1 MHEQVQQQEP
11 LQGLS
16 IHPTTGLGDLTGAAQ
31 REAVCAEALRW
42 VGTPYHHHQRV
53 HGVGVD
59 CINLLCA
66 VYHQVGVVG
75 FVELEHY
82 SQRWHLHRDEE
93 LFVQGL
99 DKYLPRAQAP
109 AAGDV
114 VLFRFGRT
122 YSHAGILLPGGE
134 FVHAFARVK
143 GRGQV
148 MVSRL
153 NEGWE
158 ARAPLYWSINK
169 GV

>member
-1 MHEQVQQQEP
+1 MTP
-11 LQGLS
+11 DAL
-16 IHPTTGLGDLTGAAQ
+16 

-42 VGTPYHHHQRV
+42 LGTPYHHHQRL

-66 VYHQVGVVG
+66 VYHQVQIVG

-82 SQRWHLHRDEE
+82 SQRWHHHRNEE
-93 LFVQGL
+93 IFAQGL
-99 DKYLPRAQAP
+99 DKYLQRTLQPGL
-109 AAGDV
+109 GDV

-134 FVHAFARVK
+134 FIHACARVK

-148 MVSRL
+148 MVSRMA
-153 NEGWE
+153 EGWE
-158 ARAPLYWSINK
+158 TRAPLYWSIT
-169 GV
+169 